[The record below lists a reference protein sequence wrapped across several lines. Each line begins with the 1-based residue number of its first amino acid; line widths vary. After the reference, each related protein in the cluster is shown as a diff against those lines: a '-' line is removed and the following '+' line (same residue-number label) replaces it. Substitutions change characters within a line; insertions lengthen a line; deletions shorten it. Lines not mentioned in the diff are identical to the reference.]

1 MTADQ
6 ALVESRI
13 RRYVHY
19 DDVNHA
25 YVDWQLDL
33 VRPFFGQRILEVG
46 CGVGTVLD
54 LLGGRELLFGM
65 DRDAEMVE
73 YVRERFKGRDGFGAV
88 EMDIAAPSA
97 SELARLAALRFDTV
111 VSFNVLEHIVDHV
124 AALRTMASLV
134 SPEGHVAVLVPAHP
148 ALYGAYDAID
158 GHVRRYT
165 RPVLQQLIADAGLTP
180 VMMRRFNAVGAIGWW
195 WQYKLLRRSIH
206 GQTQFGLM
214 TRIVPLCRV
223 VENLIPPP
231 FGLSLAAVCRKG
243 A

>member
-1 MTADQ
+1 MSAEQ

-19 DDVNHA
+19 DDVNHL

-33 VRPFFGQRILEVG
+33 LRPFLGRRILEVG

-54 LLGGRELLFGM
+54 RLGRREVLYGM
-65 DRDAEMVE
+65 DRDPEMVR

-88 EMDIAAPSA
+88 EMDIAAPPEH
-97 SELARLAALRFDTV
+97 ELARLAAVNFDTV
-111 VSFNVLEHIVDHV
+111 VSINVLEHIVDHV

-134 SPEGHVAVLVPAHP
+134 GPEGRVAVLVPAHP
-148 ALYGAYDAID
+148 VLYGAYDAVD

-165 RPVLQQLIADAGLTP
+165 RPALMQLIADAGLTA

-195 WQYKLLRRSIH
+195 WQYKLLGRSIH
-206 GQTQFGLM
+206 GQAQFGLM

-223 VENLIPPP
+223 MERLVPPP
-231 FGLSLAAVCRKG
+231 FGLSLAAVCRKRV
-243 A
+243 